1 MPAEIVVHY
10 EQETDEDRRITEG
23 LGELELIR
31 AREVICRHLPRD
43 SQRVLDVGGATG
55 VHARWLAGQGH
66 VVHLVDPIAR
76 HVEAARGL
84 ATEGLQVSAE
94 LGDARSLRTGADTF
108 DAALLFGPLYHLT
121 ERVHRVAALREAAR
135 VLKPS
140 GLLFVAA
147 ISRFAALFHGL
158 GNEFLFDPVFR
169 AMVEHDLRDGQHRN
183 PEHRTN
189 WFTTA
194 YFHHPDELT
203 GEVSDGGFDVVELVG
218 LEGLAGY
225 LPQLAH
231 RWDDPSARE
240 AILYAARAVER
251 EPTLL
256 GLSPHLLCV
265 ARPRA

>member
-1 MPAEIVVHY
+1 
-10 EQETDEDRRITEG
+10 
-23 LGELELIR
+23 
-31 AREVICRHLPRD
+31 
-43 SQRVLDVGGATG
+43 
-55 VHARWLAGQGH
+55 
-66 VVHLVDPIAR
+66 
-76 HVEAARGL
+76 
-84 ATEGLQVSAE
+84 
-94 LGDARSLRTGADTF
+94 
-108 DAALLFGPLYHLT
+108 
-121 ERVHRVAALREAAR
+121 